1 MNLLNIITSPTSGEM
16 TKPRP
21 ISGLKP
27 GRLFQ
32 AAKLAIFSGISDT
45 ATIIF
50 HYCME
55 KDQEKDRKPVCQNP
69 LFDTPAFY
77 HTNFNTLSFYLTATL
92 LTVPSWERTT
102 TNVVFFRVVTEC
114 LHLLQKRHTIKLI
127 VQ

>member
-1 MNLLNIITSPTSGEM
+1 MNLLNIITSPTSEEM

-32 AAKLAIFSGISDT
+32 AAKLAIFSGFSDT

-55 KDQEKDRKPVCQNP
+55 KDREKDRKKPVCQNP
-69 LFDTPAFY
+69 SFDTPAFY
-77 HTNFNTLSFYLTATL
+77 HTNFNTLSSYLTATL

-102 TNVVFFRVVTEC
+102 YTPEEREEESIFTPAKE
-114 LHLLQKRHTIKLI
+114 
-127 VQ
+127 

>member
-1 MNLLNIITSPTSGEM
+1 MNLLNIITSPTSEEM

-32 AAKLAIFSGISDT
+32 AAKLAIFSGFSDT

-55 KDQEKDRKPVCQNP
+55 KDREKDRKTGVSKSII
-69 LFDTPAFY
+69 L
-77 HTNFNTLSFYLTATL
+77 HTGLLSHKF
-92 LTVPSWERTT
+92 
-102 TNVVFFRVVTEC
+102 
-114 LHLLQKRHTIKLI
+114 
-127 VQ
+127 